1 MRLSL
6 DLDTPRLMI
15 SAAVGGGAILA
26 HPQMQ
31 MAVAVLLAALASVA
45 VDVLKALG
53 RWAVHRLTRDIPK
66 LADTPA
72 DPVASGDEDRS
83 AVVLAGSRAAGAA
96 RAPSGSAGVRSG
108 AGEVQGNDAGA
119 DSKRGGL

>member
-26 HPQMQ
+26 HPQLQ
-31 MAVAVLLAALASVA
+31 LAFAVLLAALASVA

-72 DPVASGDEDRS
+72 DPVASGDENPPPDD
-83 AVVLAGSRAAGAA
+83 GH
-96 RAPSGSAGVRSG
+96 SGSSRHPERETGEARKRDARTPVNGASG
-108 AGEVQGNDAGA
+108 QGG
-119 DSKRGGL
+119 KVGP